1 METSMSLRFER
12 TEPKSTGCTLQLRP
26 ERPDLSCIGEETS
39 MSLRFE
45 RTEPKSTGCTLQLR
59 PERTGPKLYKQEGNA
74 CIIRRNWLKK

>member
-1 METSMSLRFER
+1 M
-12 TEPKSTGCTLQLRP
+12 
-26 ERPDLSCIGEETS
+26 ETS

-74 CIIRRNWLKK
+74 CIIRRNWWKK